1 MAHTGGAGVDVVL
14 NALSGEMIAGGFRV
28 LRLGGR
34 FLEVGKAG
42 MWSDEEA
49 RQARPDVAYHRVAL
63 DRSIDRAPAAVGAS
77 WCDLIVELAD
87 RRLTPFTV
95 TAFRFGEAEAA
106 YRFMQLGS
114 VPT

>member
-42 MWSDEEA
+42 IWSDEEA

-63 DRSIDRAPAAVGAS
+63 DRRIDRETAAVGDFL
-77 WCDLIVELAD
+77 CDLTVGCAD
-87 RRLTPFTV
+87 GRTTPFPV
-95 TAFRFGEAEAA
+95 PRFPLAQRRGT
-106 YRFMQLGS
+106 
-114 VPT
+114 P